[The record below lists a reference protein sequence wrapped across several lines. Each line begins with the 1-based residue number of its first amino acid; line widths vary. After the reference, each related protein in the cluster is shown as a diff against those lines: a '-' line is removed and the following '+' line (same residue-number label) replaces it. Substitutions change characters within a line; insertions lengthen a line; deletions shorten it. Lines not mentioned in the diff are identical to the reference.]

1 MVTLIKTSLF
11 TLCFFLVACAAPS
24 KAPKSLYEE
33 IGGQATIE
41 AITNNF
47 IKEVS
52 FNETIYRYF
61 EKTNIKR
68 FREKFNEHLCVSTG
82 GPCTYTGDT
91 MLKVH
96 QGQKINETDFN
107 TTVDLLVSAMAKAG
121 LTYPQQNRV
130 LKVLAPMRDDML
142 YK

>member
-1 MVTLIKTSLF
+1 MVTLIKTSLLA
-11 TLCFFLVACAAPS
+11 LCLFLVACATPS
-24 KAPKSLYEE
+24 KAPESLYEE
-33 IGGQATIE
+33 IGGQATVE

-47 IKEVS
+47 INEVS

-68 FREKFNEHLCVSTG
+68 FREKFIEHFCVSTG

-130 LKVLAPMRDDML
+130 LKVLAPMRSDMI